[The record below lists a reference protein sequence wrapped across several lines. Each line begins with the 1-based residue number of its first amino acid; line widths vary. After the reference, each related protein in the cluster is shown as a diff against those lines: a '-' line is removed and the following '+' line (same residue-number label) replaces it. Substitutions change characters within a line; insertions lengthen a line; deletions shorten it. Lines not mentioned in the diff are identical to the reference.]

1 MGPPYYPL
9 MRVIAKRTLRQF
21 WEVPQYTDAKGP
33 LEAWY
38 AEARKAQWRTPQD
51 VKAQF
56 RHASILKNH
65 RVVFNIGGNKYRLI
79 VAVDY
84 QRQALFVRFIG
95 THAQYDKIDAEVV

>member
-1 MGPPYYPL
+1 M
-9 MRVIAKRTLRQF
+9 
-21 WEVPQYTDAKGP
+21 
-33 LEAWY
+33 
-38 AEARKAQWRTPQD
+38 
-51 VKAQF
+51 KAQF

-95 THAQYDKIDAEVV
+95 THVQYDIIDAEVV